1 MATKQVNGSDITS
14 TSTKNNRGIA
24 INAGSSTAKVGKLIL
39 GASQVNTG
47 SIVVDRETADKAISA
62 GVFAYGTQR
71 PISTRLSVV
80 IGSGS
85 SNVLLSGAGV
95 PSQIRSVHKIESRR
109 TVRKAT
115 AMRAGYF
122 NLLTGKFTTNPTTA
136 TDSLLAGAA
145 SGVDNAASPTRAV
158 PGRLFYKLGSRT
170 PVSVNY
176 KAKTGG
182 WF

>member
-1 MATKQVNGSDITS
+1 MATKQVNGSSVTS

-39 GASQVNTG
+39 GVSQVNTG

-85 SNVLLSGAGV
+85 SNALLSGAGV

-109 TVRKAT
+109 VVRKST

-122 NLLTGKFTTNPTTA
+122 NLLTGKFTTNPTSA
-136 TDSLLAGAA
+136 TDSLGT
-145 SGVDNAASPTRAV
+145 DNAASPTRAV
-158 PGRLFYKLGSRT
+158 PGRLVYKLGSYT
-170 PVSVNY
+170 PVGVNY

-182 WF
+182 